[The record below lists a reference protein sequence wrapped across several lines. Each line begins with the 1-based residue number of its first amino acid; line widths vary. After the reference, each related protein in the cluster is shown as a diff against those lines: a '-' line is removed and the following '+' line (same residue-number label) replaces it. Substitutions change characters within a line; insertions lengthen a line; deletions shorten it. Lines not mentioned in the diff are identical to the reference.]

1 MNRDDDSLAFA
12 LLVCRPLRF
21 GDLEGFRLIAGS
33 SNNNPAMVAQVTAIR
48 LQFED
53 NTKLSAAQ
61 QALG

>member
-1 MNRDDDSLAFA
+1 
-12 LLVCRPLRF
+12 
-21 GDLEGFRLIAGS
+21 
-33 SNNNPAMVAQVTAIR
+33 MVAQVSAIR